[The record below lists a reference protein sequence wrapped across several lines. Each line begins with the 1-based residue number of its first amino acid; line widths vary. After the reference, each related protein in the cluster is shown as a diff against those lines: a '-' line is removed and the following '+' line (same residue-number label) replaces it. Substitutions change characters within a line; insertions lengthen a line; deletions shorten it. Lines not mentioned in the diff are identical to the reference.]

1 MAQFSLKLIETI
13 RGRQAFYKLKLDT
26 GRCPLDEFCEKIEKT
41 SFASELKTIF
51 TYMDLIANNNT
62 LPHTKFKDLTP
73 KKDKY
78 KEYEFKSK
86 HLRIY
91 VFHDAK
97 SGKVVVCGGMKTEQ
111 KSDIKYF
118 RNLKKQYFINH

>member
-1 MAQFSLKLIETI
+1 MAQFSLELIESI
-13 RGRQAFYKLKLDT
+13 RGRQAFYKLKLDN
-26 GRCPLDEFCEKIEKT
+26 GYCPLDEFCEKIENT
-41 SFASELKTIF
+41 SYASELRTIF

-62 LPHTKFKDLTP
+62 LPHTKFKDLTS

-86 HLRIY
+86 HLRVY

-118 RNLKKQYFINH
+118 RNLKKQYFTNH

>member
-1 MAQFSLKLIETI
+1 
-13 RGRQAFYKLKLDT
+13 
-26 GRCPLDEFCEKIEKT
+26 
-41 SFASELKTIF
+41 
-51 TYMDLIANNNT
+51 MDLIANNNT

-73 KKDKY
+73 SKDKN

-86 HLRIY
+86 HLRVY

-97 SGKVVVCGGMKTEQ
+97 SGKIVAHGGTKTDQ

-118 RNLKKQYFINH
+118 RNLKKQYFNSPR